1 MQLDRM
7 KRREFL
13 ALLGSTAVVWPLT
26 ARAQQQDL
34 MRRIGVLMTLAD
46 TDSEGQLRVSAFR
59 QELQKLGWIE
69 GRNIQFEYRW
79 AAGDAQ
85 RLRAYA
91 QELVGIA
98 PAVMLAGN
106 NTALTALQEVNR
118 TVPIVFAQ
126 VADPAG
132 SGFVASLARPGG
144 HVTGFALYE
153 PAIAVK
159 WLELLKEIAPSIS
172 RVAIIY
178 DPSDFN
184 SKHIQ
189 EIEAVIA
196 SFGVQLS
203 SFIIR
208 SVSDIER
215 AIDGFAIQP
224 HGGLI
229 ILPGPFTVVHRDL
242 IINLAIRH
250 ALPNVYA
257 YRYYPAAGGLASYG
271 VDNVESYRRAASYV
285 DRILKGEKPADL
297 PVQLPTSFQLVI
309 NLKSAK
315 ALGLT
320 IPPML
325 LARADEVIE

>member
-1 MQLDRM
+1 MR
-7 KRREFL
+7 RREFITV
-13 ALLGSTAVVWPLT
+13 LGGAVAAWPLA
-26 ARAQQQDL
+26 ARAQQQAVPV
-34 MRRIGVLMTLAD
+34 IGVLMTLAD
-46 TDSEGQLRVSAFR
+46 TNSEGQLRVAAFR
-59 QELQKLGWIE
+59 QGLQKLGWIE
-69 GRNIQFEYRW
+69 GRNIRFEYRW

-85 RLRAYA
+85 RLRAYV
-91 QELVGIA
+91 QELVGMT

-106 NTALTALQEVNR
+106 NMALRALQEVTR
-118 TVPIVFAQ
+118 SVPIVFAQ
-126 VADPAG
+126 VADPVG
-132 SGFVASLARPGG
+132 SGHVASLARPGG
-144 HVTGFALYE
+144 NITGFALYE

-159 WLELLKEIAPSIS
+159 WLELLKEIAPSIA

-184 SKHIQ
+184 LKHTQ
-189 EIEAVIA
+189 EIEAVVA
-196 SFGVQLS
+196 SIGVQLS

-208 SVSDIER
+208 NVSDIEH

-229 ILPGPFTVVHRDL
+229 ILPGPFAVVHRDL
-242 IINLAIRH
+242 IISLAIRH

-271 VDNVESYRRAASYV
+271 VDNVASYRRAASYV

-297 PVQLPTSFQLVI
+297 PVQLPTTFHLVI
-309 NLKSAK
+309 NLKSAR
-315 ALGLT
+315 ALGLEVPAT
-320 IPPML
+320 L